1 MYTTKQQKP
10 QQSRVIFSRKNV
22 SRSQDIVQYKKS
34 EFERGQKHK
43 RVNCAISLIKKYA
56 EKFDQNLQ
64 THIFIGEI
72 TNNTPKGLHAYT
84 NNGLSS
90 KALLCRTIGNE
101 NRVHKI
107 FWKWKSN
114 QDSVEKESTMFPK
127 WMPENHVKML
137 IATHYPKVVGQD
149 KIDNTESLKTY
160 ISHGLTINIA
170 KRGNTIYP
178 TMK

>member
-1 MYTTKQQKP
+1 MKASKEHKQ

-34 EFERGQKHK
+34 ELERGEKHK

-56 EKFDQNLQ
+56 GKFNQNLQ

-90 KALLCRTIGNE
+90 NALLCRTIGNE

-107 FWKWKSN
+107 FWKWKNN

-137 IATHYPKVVGQD
+137 IATHYPEVVGQNE
-149 KIDNTESLKTY
+149 IGNIESLKTY

-170 KRGNTIYP
+170 KSGNTIYP
-178 TMK
+178 IMK